1 MAEKTGRG
9 DVVTEKIEEDP
20 AARIQ
25 RSALKKKT
33 QLHRGAL
40 KMIIQSETS
49 SRQKIYCTFIQE
61 SNRKRKKHVTFR
73 PQGFI
78 RQEDMTRRLDEND
91 GPHFQF
97 EHNNCSMFKPLDTA
111 SAGIDKP

>member
-1 MAEKTGRG
+1 MAEKTDRG

-25 RSALKKKT
+25 RPALKKKT

-40 KMIIQSETS
+40 NMIIQSQTS

-61 SNRKRKKHVTFR
+61 SNRKRTKDATFR
-73 PQGFI
+73 PQGLI
-78 RQEDMTRRLDEND
+78 RQEDLEN
-91 GPHFQF
+91 
-97 EHNNCSMFKPLDTA
+97 
-111 SAGIDKP
+111 

>member
-1 MAEKTGRG
+1 MAEKTARG

-25 RSALKKKT
+25 RPALKKKT

-40 KMIIQSETS
+40 KMIIQSQS
-49 SRQKIYCTFIQE
+49 SSSQKICMFIQE
-61 SNRKRKKHVTFR
+61 SNRKRTKDVTFR

-78 RQEDMTRRLDEND
+78 RQEDITRRLDDNEI
-91 GPHFQF
+91 
-97 EHNNCSMFKPLDTA
+97 EKRLE
-111 SAGIDKP
+111 KRL